1 MSDTQ
6 KDIKNKT
13 KIFALNLRKKIL
25 DMSLI
30 AGADSSHFGGALSI
44 VDIISVIF
52 SDFMRLNKNLLGM
65 NEIDLS

>member
-25 DMSLI
+25 DMSLV
-30 AGADSSHFGGALSI
+30 AGGLI
-44 VDIISVIF
+44 VLI
-52 SDFMRLNKNLLGM
+52 LGEHYQSLKLFQFYSLM
-65 NEIDLS
+65 L